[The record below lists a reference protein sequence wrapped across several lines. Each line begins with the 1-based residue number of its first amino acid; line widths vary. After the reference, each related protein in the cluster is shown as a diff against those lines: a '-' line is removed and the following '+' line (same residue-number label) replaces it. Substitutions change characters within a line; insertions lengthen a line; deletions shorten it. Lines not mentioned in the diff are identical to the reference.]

1 MRKRIMLAITVAI
14 SLFFTSIGIPG
25 SQAATANLTYA
36 EFAANANYK
45 ELSRAMENFI
55 KEMQSKKY
63 MNMTTTVNGDI
74 GASAVSSSTEIA
86 STAGNNFK
94 YYSSKMDLL
103 SATSDKTQIKEYG
116 LVDGQYFGTIATYAA
131 ISWNY
136 AKSTLVR
143 LGKPKA
149 KFFITK
155 NNWLFYSRPD
165 STQSIFA
172 SASNQMSAWTI
183 PSQGADDPK
192 TRFSEV
198 IKTPNPL
205 NALDT
210 DYTFDVKIP
219 YRLGS
224 NSFTYVHAV
233 ATISGDSKTYTVK
246 VTAESPYFSLGTLT
260 TSISTVINLAKTPV
274 EAPDL
279 KSALDLQVIAD
290 MSTRILLEE
299 SAINCAKSISAQ
311 AKVIAAKAKKKFSLA
326 HLILATKQTQKQN
339 PDIKYTLIKGGV
351 KLPFKY
357 SKISVN
363 VCMTVDKNSTKIK
376 VC

>member
-25 SQAATANLTYA
+25 SQAATPNLTY
-36 EFAANANYK
+36 EQFAANANYK

-55 KEMQSKKY
+55 EEMQSKKY

-74 GASAVSSSTEIA
+74 GASAISRSTEIA

-94 YYSSKMDLL
+94 YYSSNMDLL
-103 SATSDKTQIKEYG
+103 SATPDKTQIKDYG

-131 ISWNY
+131 SKWNY

-149 KFFITK
+149 KLFFTK
-155 NNWLFYSRPD
+155 NTGLFYSRPD

-172 SASNQMSAWTI
+172 SVPNQMSAWTI
-183 PSQGADDPK
+183 PSQGVDDPK

-233 ATISGDSKTYTVK
+233 ATIGGDSKTYTVK
-246 VTAESPYFSLGTLT
+246 VTAESPYWSLGTLT
-260 TSISTVINLAKTPV
+260 TSISTVINLAQTPV

-290 MSTRILLEE
+290 MSTRILFEE
-299 SAINCAKSISAQ
+299 SAITYVKSIAAQ
-311 AKVIAAKAKKKFSLA
+311 AKVIATKAKRYFL
-326 HLILATKQTQKQN
+326 
-339 PDIKYTLIKGGV
+339 
-351 KLPFKY
+351 
-357 SKISVN
+357 
-363 VCMTVDKNSTKIK
+363 
-376 VC
+376 